1 MGDIPLK
8 AAKNSG
14 RWLISDW
21 VEYPGRSLL
30 EKERNTTTHGP
41 YWSGDGGEGSYR
53 YATLNPHKLTEGMF
67 SSKGQPSFFL
77 TSFKFTAFFTM

>member
-1 MGDIPLK
+1 MGNIPLK

-14 RWLISDW
+14 RWLISDG

-30 EKERNTTTHGP
+30 EKGRNATTLGP

-53 YATLNPHKLTEGMF
+53 YDTLNPHKLTEGMF
-67 SSKGQPSFFL
+67 SSKESQVFS
-77 TSFKFTAFFTM
+77 